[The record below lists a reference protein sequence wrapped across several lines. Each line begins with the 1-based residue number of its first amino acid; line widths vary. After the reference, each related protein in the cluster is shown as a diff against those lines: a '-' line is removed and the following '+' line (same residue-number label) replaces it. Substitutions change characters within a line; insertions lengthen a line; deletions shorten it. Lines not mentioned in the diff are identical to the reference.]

1 MLQWLFYFNVTM
13 EANAGQ
19 SDAIPKLSQFGTASS
34 LILVIIN
41 ENIMKALQLYLD
53 GNNFLIISSLGAPL
67 VGEGSQNCQIL

>member
-41 ENIMKALQLYLD
+41 ENIMTW
-53 GNNFLIISSLGAPL
+53 
-67 VGEGSQNCQIL
+67 